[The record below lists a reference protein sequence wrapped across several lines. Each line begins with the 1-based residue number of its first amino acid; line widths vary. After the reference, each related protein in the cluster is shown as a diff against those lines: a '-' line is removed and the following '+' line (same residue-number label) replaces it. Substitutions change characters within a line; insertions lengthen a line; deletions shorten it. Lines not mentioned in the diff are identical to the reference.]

1 MSKINDELSVF
12 SDASR
17 LLNYKKKQNTVIYN
31 SNNKNNSSCI
41 SISSDT
47 SSDMSF
53 QKSSDSSDRSSGRS
67 FDRSSDAS
75 FQKNHDSSIGCQ
87 EHYNPIKDNIILN
100 KIYIDVAV
108 LCEEYTNIG
117 VICDDHIIN
126 LDEICIPIH
135 IFQLIFYPYK
145 DNFGLNKDFLN
156 NNKELIEYISFLPE
170 FRSVNN
176 KKFYLLEEIIS
187 NIEEDLSISRN
198 CFTKES
204 LVELTNEMINIKSIL
219 DIKCCSLLSSLT
231 WENVLEIINNY
242 EKIKC
247 NDVIP
252 ILIVNIVFKTPT
264 QCVKDTIIRF
274 QYKLTK

>member
-12 SDASR
+12 SNLSC
-17 LLNYKKKQNTVIYN
+17 LSNGKEKQNTVN
-31 SNNKNNSSCI
+31 VDNNKINSSCI
-41 SISSDT
+41 SVSSDN
-47 SSDMSF
+47 SSNSNS
-53 QKSSDSSDRSSGRS
+53 QKSHNSSM
-67 FDRSSDAS
+67 
-75 FQKNHDSSIGCQ
+75 GCGEQ
-87 EHYNPIKDNIILN
+87 YNPVKDNKILN
-100 KIYIDVAV
+100 KIYIDIAV

-117 VICDDHIIN
+117 VICDDHILN

-156 NNKELIEYISFLPE
+156 NNKELLEFISFLPE
-170 FRSVNN
+170 FRSIDN
-176 KKFYLLEEIIS
+176 KKFYLLEQIIS
-187 NIEEDLSISRN
+187 NIENDLSISRN

-204 LVELTNEMINIKSIL
+204 LVELTNEIINIKSIL

-247 NDVIP
+247 SEIIP
-252 ILIVNIVFKTPT
+252 ILVVNIVFKTPT
-264 QCVKDTIIRF
+264 ECVKDTIIRF
-274 QYKLTK
+274 QYKLIK